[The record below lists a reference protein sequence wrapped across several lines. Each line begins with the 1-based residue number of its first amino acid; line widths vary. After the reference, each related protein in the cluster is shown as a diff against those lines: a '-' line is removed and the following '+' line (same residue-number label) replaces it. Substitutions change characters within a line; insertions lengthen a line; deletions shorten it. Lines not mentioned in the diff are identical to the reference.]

1 MQRKSVETCEQ
12 TQIDSYWLYR
22 CNACFNRTET
32 ETIWPL
38 LLSIQWR
45 RKSTGKDWTM
55 WVRKTVFGL
64 FCSCSVAP
72 KGNWYNLVYIAVHLS
87 AAHIYYQIT
96 LMICGHNLSHKTVFK
111 LRFSHDASHPFHA
124 TSCLSHNRWPF
135 CHSNPLTGCGD
146 WCPGVAEGVVAE
158 RERQRHRGRAGG
170 LQKDPSAM
178 KRSAAEVFYRPGPIH
193 KILSSHVSC
202 TCARVHALEGDMR
215 EWSDMRKQRRRPAE
229 TQAHRLMSRLFDEQN
244 TRWCLINYQNVLRC
258 PESSNEAVKEVAT
271 KL

>member
-1 MQRKSVETCEQ
+1 MQTKSVETCEQ

-55 WVRKTVFGL
+55 WVFGL

-72 KGNWYNLVYIAVHLS
+72 KGSWYNLVYIAIHLS

-178 KRSAAEVFYRPGPIH
+178 RDQQQKCSIDPVPSTKYFLLTLAAH
-193 KILSSHVSC
+193 
-202 TCARVHALEGDMR
+202 VHAYTLWRVTWE
-215 EWSDMRKQRRRPAE
+215 SDLTWGNKGAGQQRHKRTDLWADCLTSRTQDGALSIIRMSCALQKAVMKQ
-229 TQAHRLMSRLFDEQN
+229 
-244 TRWCLINYQNVLRC
+244 
-258 PESSNEAVKEVAT
+258 
-271 KL
+271 